1 MSQSIPAEH
10 LPSIVSKV
18 RSGDLVIK
26 RTETWGHA
34 RRRSRRGHVHG
45 RSPGCAGNDLG
56 DPDPDGCRFRSKVQ
70 VEGKADVRIPLIGGK
85 IESAI
90 ADEVLRL
97 IEKEQGFTQQWLG
110 A

>member
-1 MSQSIPAEH
+1 M
-10 LPSIVSKV
+10 
-18 RSGDLVIK
+18 
-26 RTETWGHA
+26 
-34 RRRSRRGHVHG
+34 
-45 RSPGCAGNDLG
+45 
-56 DPDPDGCRFRSKVQ
+56 Q